1 MPICYK
7 IDPQI
12 NLIFLMARGHC
23 TASEL
28 FSFDAETWNHPL
40 RKSNMRIMINLLDCD
55 LDVDMKG
62 IKNAISR
69 NRELNST
76 GWELEKT
83 AIVTHSF
90 LLETFSKTYELMAN
104 DLPVKIT
111 VFHSRDVSSP
121 LRMPVESASR
131 TTGKSA
137 SLADSRH
144 AFNRPCLSASSK

>member
-104 DLPVKIT
+104 DLPVKIK
-111 VFHSRDVSSP
+111 VFHSVD
-121 LRMPVESASR
+121 
-131 TTGKSA
+131 A
-137 SLADSRH
+137 SLGWLDLYQHQAIGHNIDEVLLQQLTGSHPDLDR
-144 AFNRPCLSASSK
+144 